1 MLIPT
6 VNHGTTGHFYDCVTQ
21 THTPV
26 HIQSHLTPY
35 LIKLS
40 HHNLVQAFFSSDED
54 MAHYIC
60 DQCGKSF
67 TLGTNLS
74 RHKQVHVNGK
84 FSCNNCFLKF
94 SSQLSLD
101 QHRRNVHGVVEN
113 PSGFCCEI
121 CGKTK
126 EAHDKTP
133 TKSHKTGSQ
142 M

>member
-1 MLIPT
+1 MAQRGIFMIVSHRHT
-6 VNHGTTGHFYDCVTQ
+6 H

-113 PSGFCCEI
+113 PSGFCCET

-126 EAHDKTP
+126 EAHAKTP